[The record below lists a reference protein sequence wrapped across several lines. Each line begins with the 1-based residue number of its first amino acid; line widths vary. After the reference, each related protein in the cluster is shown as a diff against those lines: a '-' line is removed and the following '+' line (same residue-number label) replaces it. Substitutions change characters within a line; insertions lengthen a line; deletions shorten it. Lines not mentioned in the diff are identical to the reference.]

1 MIYRVPIVYAV
12 MLFLLCS
19 HPDLKAVTSSEV
31 FAKYLNTYF
40 VETGSYCGDGI
51 QMALSTGFQEIY
63 SIELSPEY
71 HERCNKR
78 FAGNSQIHLILGD
91 SSSMLHSIL
100 QHIDAPAT
108 FWLDG
113 HYSGGD
119 TAKGNSNS
127 PILEEL
133 DAIAQH
139 PIKTH
144 TILIDDIR
152 QAGTEDFDFVTLGD
166 IAKKI
171 QSINPNYRISFEDG
185 YIANDVLVAKVHE

>member
-1 MIYRVPIVYAV
+1 MSYCSMKYVIS
-12 MLFLLCS
+12 LFLLAAS
-19 HPDLKAVTSSEV
+19 SNLKAVTSSEV
-31 FAKYLNTYF
+31 FAKYPNTYF
-40 VETGSYCGDGI
+40 IETGSYCGDGI

-78 FAGNSQIHLILGD
+78 FAGIPQIHLILGD
-91 SSSMLHSIL
+91 SASMLPRLL
-100 QHIDAPAT
+100 QQIDAPAT

-127 PILEEL
+127 PILQEL

-139 PIKTH
+139 PIKNH

-152 QAGTEDFDFVTLGD
+152 QAGTTDFDLVTLGQ

-171 QSINPNYRISFEDG
+171 QSINPKYRIFFEDG
-185 YIANDVLVAKVHE
+185 YIANDVLVAKVFE